1 MNQQNDKNPHL
12 DSSTIQQWVRQ
23 SAQQSPGAPLAEKEK
38 TEEEIR
44 SNRMEWIDVA
54 ASAFCLVL
62 SVLLIFLNV
71 TSKADNTLIRV
82 FALLLPPLILILYY
96 TKLLDQ
102 DTHSGTFGSAF
113 FLLLSSMG
121 ALYTSISTG
130 YTAYLNYFQFIL
142 PCIFASA
149 FFLILNHMLK
159 RKRNRYLAL
168 IIMIIWIPL
177 YVPAFVTL
185 LNLTMPSFSTKETAS
200 ELYNTHY
207 DGEGNYSV
215 QVELEETGKI
225 LSFRVP
231 RDIYDRVSYD
241 STSEITIQKGLLG
254 IDYARLRLN
263 HLEAPDSEEN

>member
-1 MNQQNDKNPHL
+1 MNQQNDRSPRL

-23 SAQQSPGAPLAEKEK
+23 SAQQSPGAPLPEKEK
-38 TEEEIR
+38 TQEDIR
-44 SNRMEWIDVA
+44 NNRMEWIYVA
-54 ASAFCLVL
+54 ASAFCLFL
-62 SVLLIFLNV
+62 SILLLYLNV
-71 TSKADNTLIRV
+71 ESKADSTLIRII
-82 FALLLPPLILILYY
+82 ALLFPALTLVLYY
-96 TKLLDQ
+96 TGILNQ
-102 DTHSGTFGSAF
+102 GTHSGNWSIAF
-113 FLLLSSMG
+113 FLFLSSVG

-130 YTAYLNYFQFIL
+130 YVAYLNYFQFIL
-142 PCIFASA
+142 PCTLAAA

-168 IIMIIWIPL
+168 VIMIIWIPF

-185 LNLTMPSFSTKETAS
+185 LNLTMPSFSAKETAS

-231 RDIYDRVSYD
+231 EDIYDRVSYD

-263 HLEAPDSEEN
+263 HLEAPDSEED

>member
-1 MNQQNDKNPHL
+1 M
-12 DSSTIQQWVRQ
+12 
-23 SAQQSPGAPLAEKEK
+23 
-38 TEEEIR
+38 
-44 SNRMEWIDVA
+44 A

-82 FALLLPPLILILYY
+82 FALL
-96 TKLLDQ
+96 
-102 DTHSGTFGSAF
+102 
-113 FLLLSSMG
+113 
-121 ALYTSISTG
+121 
-130 YTAYLNYFQFIL
+130 
-142 PCIFASA
+142 
-149 FFLILNHMLK
+149 
-159 RKRNRYLAL
+159 
-168 IIMIIWIPL
+168 IMIIWIPI

-185 LNLTMPSFSTKETAS
+185 LNLTMPSFSTKEAAS

-215 QVELEETGKI
+215 QIELEETGKI

-231 RDIYDRVSYD
+231 KDIYDQVSYD

-263 HLEAPDSEEN
+263 HLEAPDSEKN